1 MTKKEYCK
9 NNPVCA
15 VYDMGL
21 CGLEIHGIE
30 YEIDDYVI
38 YKYVGTD
45 TIYSY
50 HKSKIRYTTNGNAYF
65 IWCGRRIPL
74 NECIRTNTCWNTNI

>member
-1 MTKKEYCK
+1 MTKREYCE

-15 VYDMGL
+15 VYSMGL

-30 YEIDDYVI
+30 YGIEDYII
-38 YKYVGTD
+38 YAYVGTD

-50 HKSKIRYTTNGNAYF
+50 HKSKIYYGENDSYF
-65 IWCGRRIPL
+65 VWCGRRIHL
-74 NECIRTNTCWNTNI
+74 SDCMKTNI